1 MAVTTST
8 QICQSNINSKY
19 VVRVVVRNNPLI
31 TDSNVLPFPV
41 NVYSIGGIVAVGCP
55 FVFCTPGAIVNRGR
69 ASKRLRLVFSAS
81 LCVGFAVEL
90 HTWRVNIVFTARLV
104 DHKFQ
109 NLLPE
114 FSTSKVCRR
123 KSGPNPL
130 VNLVELIRPIILEGE
145 QDVCVRETP
154 LLEFDSAQM
163 TVILSK
169 NSSTLYFFHNRVQFH
184 FINTTIKV
192 RAVVRGLPVQK
203 VVLDLFSVTVE
214 GDGNENARCPFCL
227 Q

>member
-1 MAVTTST
+1 M
-8 QICQSNINSKY
+8 
-19 VVRVVVRNNPLI
+19 
-31 TDSNVLPFPV
+31 
-41 NVYSIGGIVAVGCP
+41 
-55 FVFCTPGAIVNRGR
+55 
-69 ASKRLRLVFSAS
+69 
-81 LCVGFAVEL
+81 
-90 HTWRVNIVFTARLV
+90 FTARLV

-130 VNLVELIRPIILEGE
+130 VNLVELIRSIILEGE
-145 QDVCVRETP
+145 QDVCVREAP
-154 LLEFDSAQM
+154 LLEFDYAQM
-163 TVILSK
+163 TVILPK

-203 VVLDLFSVTVE
+203 VVLDLLSVTVE